1 MTERAVVL
9 LSGGLDSTTVLHYA
23 LMQKKYECY
32 AISFRYGQK
41 NAEAEIERATA
52 SAILYCLGHFVVDV
66 ALPSIAR
73 SALTRANIPI
83 PHDRKPEEMKQG
95 VPSTYVPARNTIFLS
110 LALALAESIDAKV
123 ILAGMNAV
131 DYSGYPDCRPEFL
144 AAFEMLSRMGTANGG
159 VRIEAP
165 LLRLSKAEIVL
176 MGARLGVNHAQ
187 TMSCYEPV
195 IMRTL
200 ASHGIALHGFGFKT
214 KGLLQTGNVL
224 LSSDS
229 MAWSLDARRAPPL
242 PGHDKPGPHRRF
254 GHNSCANCQ
263 EYALRWRARLF
274 DTLRG
279 GGIDVE

>member
-9 LSGGLDSTTVLHYA
+9 LSGGLDSTTVLHHA
-23 LMQKKYECY
+23 SKEKKYECY

-41 NAEAEIERATA
+41 NADAELERARSSGA
-52 SAILYCLGHFVVDV
+52 LLCLGHFVVDV

-73 SALTRANIPI
+73 SALTRANIPV

-110 LALALAESIDAKV
+110 LALALAESLDAKV

-144 AAFEMLSRMGTANGG
+144 AAFETLSRMGTANGG

-176 MGARLGVNHAQ
+176 MGVALGVNHAQ

-195 IMRTL
+195 LRMAGRTYHACGRCDACIL
-200 ASHGIALHGFGFKT
+200 RRKGFEEA
-214 KGLLQTGNVL
+214 GLV
-224 LSSDS
+224 D
-229 MAWSLDARRAPPL
+229 PL
-242 PGHDKPGPHRRF
+242 PY
-254 GHNSCANCQ
+254 ANDPPKLADDG
-263 EYALRWRARLF
+263 ESPTDLWPADLLTRSS
-274 DTLRG
+274 
-279 GGIDVE
+279 